1 MGVNDPDPIGS
12 RIQLE
17 ILRERQRKLMAHD
30 RTVTLIAIATTI
42 LTIIVAVAAALAAS
56 QTSSWSSISLVVI
69 LSIITL
75 GLGIFQVFGKA
86 REVMEKRPRE
96 QPSSIKIT
104 LEIDGEP
111 ISIET
116 SDTDRVKE
124 ILKLVQDLQASHPGS
139 KAEKNDS

>member
-1 MGVNDPDPIGS
+1 MYDNIACAG
-12 RIQLE
+12 R
-17 ILRERQRKLMAHD
+17 RKLMAHD
-30 RTVTLIAIATTI
+30 RTFTLIAIATTI
-42 LTIIVAVAAALAAS
+42 LTIIAALSAS
-56 QTSSWSSISLVVI
+56 QTSSWSSISVVVT

-75 GLGIFQVFGKA
+75 GLGVFQVFGKA
-86 REVMEKRPRE
+86 REVREKRLQE

-124 ILKLVQDLQASHPGS
+124 IL
-139 KAEKNDS
+139 